1 MRRLAPVLALFMAAC
16 GPSDR
21 TTPTVDA
28 VDGGPGSGEDSEGA
42 VTLTG
47 TVWAPG
53 NGPGQAV
60 PGHEIPVANAL
71 VYVSTVRPP
80 PIAQEVECTLCV
92 EAPSNSIVTDAKGNF
107 TLAVNPGTYW
117 LVVQKAQFRLEQQLV
132 VTPQTVL
139 RPEQTTLPSVH
150 DPDGGMWIPRI
161 ALVLGYSGDPMESI
175 LGKMG
180 IGEVNA
186 SGAFV
191 GSSAAGR
198 FDLYTSSSRSIG
210 MSEQPVEALVEDLD
224 TMLQYH
230 VIFFPC
236 AVADT
241 IDILGDE
248 AVLRNVRDYVAA
260 GGRLYVSDWSAE
272 WVDNVFPTQVQLAND
287 DEPVP
292 NDTPPPA
299 YDPQTDTWNP
309 ELFGAADAD
318 VARSYTS
325 QAAVVDPT
333 MAEWL
338 DGQVGTDGPITA
350 SAIETLANYN
360 RIHSLHD
367 VELGSDDLGQPVVD
381 SPKVYVTGTAPPWDS
396 EVKPL
401 TVTYEPAGCGRVMY
415 STFHT
420 TSSAHVGLLPQ
431 ERILVYL
438 LLELGV
444 CKDDVVVD

>member
-1 MRRLAPVLALFMAAC
+1 MRRLAPVLALFALAC

-28 VDGGPGSGEDSEGA
+28 VDGGAGGTDGEGA

-80 PIAQEVECTLCV
+80 PIVQQVECTLCV

-107 TLAVNPGTYW
+107 TLTVNQGTYW

-150 DPDGGMWIPRI
+150 DPDNGQWIPRI

-180 IGEVNA
+180 IGQVDG
-186 SGAFV
+186 SGAYV
-191 GSSAAGR
+191 SGSAAGR
-198 FDLYTSSSRSIG
+198 FDVYTNGGRSIG
-210 MSEQPVEALVEDLD
+210 ASEQPVSALVQSLD

-236 AVADT
+236 ATADT
-241 IDILGDE
+241 IDVLQDE
-248 AVLRNVRDYVAA
+248 AVLKNVRDYVAA

-272 WVDNVFPTQVQLAND
+272 WVDNVFPTQVQLAGD
-287 DEPVP
+287 S

-299 YDPQTDTWNP
+299 YDPATDTWNP
-309 ELFGAADAD
+309 ELFGDADASP
-318 VARSYTS
+318 SYTS
-325 QAAVVDPT
+325 QAGVVEPT

-338 DGQVGTDGPITA
+338 DGQVGAAGTITA
-350 SAIETLANYN
+350 ESIQTLANYN

-367 VELGSDDLGQPVVD
+367 VELGTDDMGQPVVD
-381 SPKVYVTGTAPPWDS
+381 SPKVYVTGTAPGWDS